1 MQDRDMKGAEPNT
14 QLTRVAVDIERHVA
28 AGGWDQPPH
37 LYALV
42 ETADLLRREPQLAAD
57 LGIVA
62 APPGDLTPVDQ
73 GELPAH
79 DSIDE
84 LLGGISWEPEVLG
97 TALAVER
104 LMLPPSEE
112 EQLPANEGEALQWV
126 AEHPGRQEV
135 RLVVAVLRDGSRAAA
150 LRMRSHD
157 DEQSVLTGPDLVPTL
172 ADALGAT
179 LAD

>member
-1 MQDRDMKGAEPNT
+1 MQDRYMQARETNT
-14 QLTRVAVDIERHVA
+14 RLTRVAVDIERHIA
-28 AGGWDQPPH
+28 ADGWDQPPR

-42 ETADLLRREPQLAAD
+42 ETAELLRREPQLAGE
-57 LGIVA
+57 LGVVA

-84 LLGGISWEPEVLG
+84 LLAGITWAPEVLG

-104 LMLPPSEE
+104 LMLPPTEE
-112 EQLPANEGEALQWV
+112 DRLPEDEGEALRWV
-126 AEHPGRQEV
+126 AEHPSRQEV
-135 RLVVAVLRDGSRAAA
+135 RLVVAVLRDGSRASA

-157 DEQSVLTGPDLVPTL
+157 DEHAVLSGPDLVPTL

>member
-1 MQDRDMKGAEPNT
+1 MPDGPSNARLT
-14 QLTRVAVDIERHVA
+14 QVAVDIERHVA
-28 AGGWDQPPH
+28 AAGWDQPPH

-42 ETADLLRREPQLAAD
+42 ETADLLRREPQLAGE
-57 LGIVA
+57 LGVVG
-62 APPGDLTPVDQ
+62 APAGDLTPVDQ

-79 DSIDE
+79 GSIDE
-84 LLGGISWEPEVLG
+84 LLAGVSWAPEVLG

-112 EQLPANEGEALQWV
+112 AQLPKDEDEALQWV
-126 AEHPGRQEV
+126 AGNPSRQEV
-135 RLVVAVLRDGSRAAA
+135 RLVVAVLRDGSRAAV

-157 DEQSVLTGPDLVPTL
+157 DEQSVLSGPDLVPAL

>member
-1 MQDRDMKGAEPNT
+1 MQGAEPNT
-14 QLTRVAVDIERHVA
+14 RLTRVAVDIERHVA

-84 LLGGISWEPEVLG
+84 LLAGISWEPEVLG

-112 EQLPANEGEALQWV
+112 ERLPPDEGEALRWV
-126 AEHPGRQEV
+126 AEHPSRQEV

-157 DEQSVLTGPDLVPTL
+157 DEQAVLSGPDLVPTL

-179 LAD
+179 LSD